1 MMKKNSRGSTR
12 SWSELPYDVLVNVF
26 MSLNII
32 DLAAGVSGVCR
43 SWRAACSDP
52 MLWRETD
59 FNTMNESDLINIP
72 RGIGAWSD
80 QVRRYC
86 FSLPK
91 LHISQSHIALEAR
104 FWFLGI
110 AVVKKVFHEKSKGSF
125 ARVFAFRNRCRT
137 PNLKQLVLSAWS
149 QLAIAG
155 FEEAV
160 KHWKDLE
167 SLTVVWTTF
176 PCTMLKSIG
185 THCKNFSK
193 LAIVSLFNLE
203 FAVAI
208 VRYIPQ
214 LKVFSLLK
222 SIFCKEALTFLMK
235 NLKHLE
241 VLDLSHNFQEE
252 RVWHGNIRFVI
263 YVDPDNEINKNGSR
277 SVPASFRLLMGKS
290 CN

>member
-80 QVRRYC
+80 Q
-86 FSLPK
+86 
-91 LHISQSHIALEAR
+91 
-104 FWFLGI
+104 GI
-110 AVVKKVFHEKSKGSF
+110 KHLRILKNTLDLSFGSVTCLTFHYIG
-125 ARVFAFRNRCRT
+125 T